1 MKTRVISGAVYVAIV
16 VGMFCLRQFVD
27 ARLFQLLTYFYAIVG
42 TFEVARAVKDFAVD
56 KVVVVSIIYGALIPP
71 VYAVFTYIDVLGLSP
86 YLIIFAIF
94 MAFALTVCM
103 LATSQ
108 KKSLKAFLVSLLPLA
123 YPMVFI
129 VCMLAVND
137 LSNNSFVAMLLLYV
151 IAPIADT
158 MAYFVGSLI
167 RGPKLCPKLSPKKTW
182 SGAIGGVV
190 GGIGGAIAVYAIF
203 KPQISIG
210 LPYLVFA
217 GIGLVASILTIFG
230 DLLESYIKRKVNIKD
245 MGKIMPG
252 HGGVMDR
259 IDGMTVLAPF
269 ILLIFSLI

>member
-27 ARLFQLLTYFYAIVG
+27 TRLFQLLTYFYSIVG
-42 TFEVARAVKDFAVD
+42 TFEVARAVKDYAVN
-56 KVVVVSIIYGALIPP
+56 KVVLVAIIYSVLFAPLYALFTYLNILDLSAYLILLTYFIGFALILCLMANAQRKTLKEYG
-71 VYAVFTYIDVLGLSP
+71 VR
-86 YLIIFAIF
+86 LIP
-94 MAFALTVCM
+94 
-103 LATSQ
+103 
-108 KKSLKAFLVSLLPLA
+108 LV

-129 VCMLAVND
+129 LCMLAIND
-137 LSNNSFVAMLLLYV
+137 LSNNSFVAMSLLYV

-158 MAYFVGSLI
+158 MAYFVGSMI
-167 RGPKLCPKLSPKKTW
+167 GGKKLCPKLSPKKTW
-182 SGAIGGVV
+182 SGAIGGVI
-190 GGIGGAIAVYAIF
+190 GGIGGAILVYAIF
-203 KPQISIG
+203 KPTISLG

-217 GIGLVASILTIFG
+217 GIGLIASILTIFG
-230 DLLESYIKRKVNIKD
+230 DLLESLLKRKVNIKD

-259 IDGMTVLAPF
+259 IDGMTLLAPF

>member
-27 ARLFQLLTYFYAIVG
+27 ARLFQLLTYFYSIVG
-42 TFEVARAVKDFAVD
+42 TFEVARAVKDYAVN
-56 KVVVVSIIYGALIPP
+56 KVVLVAIIYSVLFAPLYALFTYLNILDLSAYLILLTYFIGFALI
-71 VYAVFTYIDVLGLSP
+71 LCL
-86 YLIIFAIF
+86 
-94 MAFALTVCM
+94 MANAQRKT
-103 LATSQ
+103 
-108 KKSLKAFLVSLLPLA
+108 LKEYGVSLIPLV

-129 VCMLAVND
+129 LCMLAIND

-158 MAYFVGSLI
+158 MAYFVGSMI
-167 RGPKLCPKLSPKKTW
+167 GGKKLCPKLSPKKTW
-182 SGAIGGVV
+182 SGAIGGVM
-190 GGIGGAIAVYAIF
+190 GGIGGAILVYAIF
-203 KPQISIG
+203 TPTISIG

-217 GIGLVASILTIFG
+217 GIGLIASILTIFG
-230 DLLESYIKRKVNIKD
+230 DLLESLLKRKVNIKD

-259 IDGMTVLAPF
+259 IDGMTLLAPF